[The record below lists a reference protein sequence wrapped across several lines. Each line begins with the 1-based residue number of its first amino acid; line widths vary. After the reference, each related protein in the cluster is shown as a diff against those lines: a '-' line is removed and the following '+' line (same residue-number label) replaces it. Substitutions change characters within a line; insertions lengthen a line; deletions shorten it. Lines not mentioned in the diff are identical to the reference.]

1 MSSSFFGCIIVGGSF
16 ASWRLTKTWICDK
29 IILMA
34 NGDDVECSF
43 YSVDNQMVIMFFISN
58 VLLIYS
64 VEAQA
69 FFVSCSFVHNGFQF
83 GTTSLW

>member
-1 MSSSFFGCIIVGGSF
+1 M
-16 ASWRLTKTWICDK
+16 
-29 IILMA
+29 LMA
-34 NGDDVECSF
+34 NGDDVECSL
-43 YSVDNQMVIMFFISN
+43 YSVVNQMVIVFFISN

-69 FFVSCSFVHNGFQF
+69 FVVSCSFVHNGFQL